1 MENIYFVLKMQKQ
14 CDATI
19 NQIKL
24 CDIFLFFAT
33 LLDMI

>member
-14 CDATI
+14 CNAII

-24 CDIFLFFAT
+24 CDIFLVFAT